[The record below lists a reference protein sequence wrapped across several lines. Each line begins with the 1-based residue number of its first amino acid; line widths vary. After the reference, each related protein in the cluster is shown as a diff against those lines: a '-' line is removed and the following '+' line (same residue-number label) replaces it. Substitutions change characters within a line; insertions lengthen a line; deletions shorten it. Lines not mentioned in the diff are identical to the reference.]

1 MLYDGVAV
9 EEKYSEKKLEFT
21 SSRIEEILSSMD
33 SELLECE
40 EEKDEELLTFPFAIH
55 SQAIITE
62 KIMKNHAMSFTKIFI
77 SNTTPLKSNSCSQ
90 SPYFGTEGVL
100 L

>member
-1 MLYDGVAV
+1 
-9 EEKYSEKKLEFT
+9 
-21 SSRIEEILSSMD
+21 MD

-77 SNTTPLKSNSCSQ
+77 SNTTPLKNEHLFLKSVFRDREYIIIKTNRTS
-90 SPYFGTEGVL
+90 VL
-100 L
+100 LFGCFFQLCESLFVALADV